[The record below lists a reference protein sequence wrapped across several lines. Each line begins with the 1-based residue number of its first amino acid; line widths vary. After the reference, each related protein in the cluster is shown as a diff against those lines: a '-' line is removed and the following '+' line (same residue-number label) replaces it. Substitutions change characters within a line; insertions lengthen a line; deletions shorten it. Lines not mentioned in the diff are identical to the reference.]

1 MSADRIV
8 ELIHRFIAIND
19 AVERIVPKRDSIY
32 SEPAKRLYE
41 SKVIHTWRNH
51 CATIQVSIIALQSDQ
66 FAINVN
72 RVHGSVTA
80 HRMFFHTLEQY
91 VTSSGQSYPI
101 IRPISVEREQLA
113 TEPPPPPENHIRYLE
128 HLPVRRLQRQTQIDE
143 PLDIYNRE
151 VSDEELSSSDNE

>member
-1 MSADRIV
+1 
-8 ELIHRFIAIND
+8 
-19 AVERIVPKRDSIY
+19 
-32 SEPAKRLYE
+32 
-41 SKVIHTWRNH
+41 
-51 CATIQVSIIALQSDQ
+51 
-66 FAINVN
+66 
-72 RVHGSVTA
+72 
-80 HRMFFHTLEQY
+80 MFFHTLEQY